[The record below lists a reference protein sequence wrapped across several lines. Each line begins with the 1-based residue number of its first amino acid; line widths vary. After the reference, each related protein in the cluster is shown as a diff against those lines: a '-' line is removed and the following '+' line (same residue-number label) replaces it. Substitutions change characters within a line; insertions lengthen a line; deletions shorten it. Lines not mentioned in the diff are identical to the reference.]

1 MGGKYNVMHQ
11 TSSKIMDSFGDTTNI
26 PQTPPSVQQQI
37 IPQLKLA
44 PKWMK
49 RPCGVSFAFGGKLV
63 TFNATSQLNSN
74 NNNNLLEQQQAQSVD
89 PSALLINTQRVVISQ
104 VVTDLDLIDK
114 SQHLESTLQTG
125 NLIEYCNYKIEIAE
139 NGSAEQNIWRFILAS
154 FGGENKYE
162 KFIQLLGFDNDN
174 LKMKLDQVLVEP
186 ETENNKQPAQVHL
199 NGFTD
204 VFDQIKLKDRE
215 QEEKKEEEELDLNF
229 TNETDNLLSESLA
242 LGNVEAVVDL
252 CIKESR
258 YTEAILIANCFDNKQ
273 LLAKVQRHFFQ
284 SNNNNKFAKLL
295 EKVINRDWFKIVQN
309 CNLKHWKESL
319 SLIMMYTRDEE
330 LSQLCDKLGERLEKN
345 NDLLDACICYV
356 CSENLD
362 NFVSCWEKLYN
373 KIATNETSNNSTSA
387 ELQVS
392 LFFLRV

>member
-1 MGGKYNVMHQ
+1 M
-11 TSSKIMDSFGDTTNI
+11 
-26 PQTPPSVQQQI
+26 
-37 IPQLKLA
+37 
-44 PKWMK
+44 
-49 RPCGVSFAFGGKLV
+49 
-63 TFNATSQLNSN
+63 
-74 NNNNLLEQQQAQSVD
+74 
-89 PSALLINTQRVVISQ
+89 
-104 VVTDLDLIDK
+104 
-114 SQHLESTLQTG
+114 
-125 NLIEYCNYKIEIAE
+125 
-139 NGSAEQNIWRFILAS
+139 
-154 FGGENKYE
+154 
-162 KFIQLLGFDNDN
+162 
-174 LKMKLDQVLVEP
+174 
-186 ETENNKQPAQVHL
+186 
-199 NGFTD
+199 
-204 VFDQIKLKDRE
+204 
-215 QEEKKEEEELDLNF
+215 
-229 TNETDNLLSESLA
+229 LSESLA

-319 SLIMMYTRDEE
+319 SLIMMYTRDQE